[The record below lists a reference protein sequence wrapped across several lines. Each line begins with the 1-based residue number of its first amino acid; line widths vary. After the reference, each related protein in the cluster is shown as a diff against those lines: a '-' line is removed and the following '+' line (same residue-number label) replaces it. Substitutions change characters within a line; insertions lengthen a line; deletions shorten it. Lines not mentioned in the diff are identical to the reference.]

1 MKRKGSA
8 LLVVLGMMAFMV
20 VSAVAF
26 SAYMRTSRLPSSYL
40 RRSNASRQLAKAAVA
55 EAIDA
60 VDRAIANNP
69 HPGVGTETVETDGRS
84 RNLWRGRVLLATNR
98 VDEVG
103 KTVPVL
109 TMEALA
115 YIPPPLVNDV
125 RYYSR
130 LTPNA
135 AWHSFGFDAGRYAFC
150 AVDVSDYLDVNR
162 LAADRP
168 RSSAP
173 VRRISLS
180 YLFENG
186 REHSSAGSGAAEWDT
201 FMEQFRTLD
210 DATLAF
216 KYDSK
221 VPLVSIADLNLALG
235 EGGKGGL
242 TSPFCSYVNTSG
254 GDGFYNASSD
264 DQLDKFRRMTFVT
277 DSWFGGSSRASNDEE
292 SGYDE
297 IYDLTDPQYQPF
309 PASLLGGPAGSS
321 VATLGAIMGYTT
333 QSKARL
339 LDSIPVLS
347 LVSLFDYLDSDKVPV
362 SLACPT
368 FERTPMICGL
378 KPNMNGGRFSLK
390 LDPKSADVFGDKE
403 CTTKIQPSDPS
414 SGGGVRDAY
423 AVYEYKIDP
432 NEFGT
437 ALTKLTLGTL
447 AVYPFPHDD
456 GVDDTTFTVDGRAVF
471 FLSQDDKPVALRTG
485 SSADRL
491 HATTG
496 NMTDGK
502 GFSSVNGTITVPFKS
517 RSKDFTPGGMEEQD
531 AVFEDT
537 LISVISPSDVSSEV
551 FARIVYK
558 WQQQYNANSSQW
570 DNFSKPATCDIVEAH
585 CGLPPLTANGEPDES
600 FARDEDF
607 KNMLT
612 SGGKIATLSMAL
624 MARIAD
630 KNDKTVD
637 LVPAHIL
644 DDKTF
649 NNINNSV
656 AFPPNQVAGDTYPV
670 MLFPTAVKITFSG
683 AGLDVATTAQN
694 ADFTGVTAVMIDDP
708 RYNYAPESWYDA
720 NGDISKQTWLNNNGS
735 TGNGIYGSKNRDGD
749 IFLATSDQG
758 YMQSIYELAFLPRLS
773 NMENGGGIVGP
784 EYKNPDDGRKE
795 FLAQERAMN
804 SHIMWSSYRPFATKL
819 GAADDFEGMGFT
831 SSGSGF
837 KVNPY
842 SDSTNVL
849 MAAFANTPV
858 DWRLAS
864 TNNREVASIRT
875 MKSSEFNKNYAWNEY
890 ATETTFK
897 WKDLEAVAGRFMDA
911 ICPQSQRN
919 SPSASYTEWQTA
931 WRNLGWMYDPDSPE
945 SFCGGNISDGT
956 ADLWGVDR
964 KFLYG
969 YWRDCFAAKQQLFL
983 VFVRAEPFMMGGQ
996 GVSQSPPQ
1004 LGARAVALVWRDPSK
1019 TSSTDQST
1027 GKTGYP
1033 HRTRVLFYRQFE

>member
-8 LLVVLGMMAFMV
+8 LLIVLGMMAFMI

-60 VDRAIANNP
+60 VDRAVANNP
-69 HPGVGTETVETDGRS
+69 HPGVGSQTVETDGRT
-84 RNLWRGRVLLATNR
+84 RNLWPGRVLLATNR

-109 TMEALA
+109 TLEALA
-115 YIPPPLVNDV
+115 YVPPPLVNEV

-130 LTPNA
+130 LASTA
-135 AWHSFGFDAGRYAFC
+135 TWHQFGFDSGRYAFC

-162 LAADRP
+162 MVADKP

-180 YLFENG
+180 YLFESG
-186 REHSSAGSGAAEWDT
+186 REHTSSGTGAAEWDT
-201 FMEQFRTLD
+201 FLEQFRTLD
-210 DATLAF
+210 DTTLTF
-216 KYDSK
+216 KYGSK

-235 EGGKGGL
+235 EGGRGGFS
-242 TSPFCSYVNTSG
+242 SPFCSYVNTSG

-264 DQLDKFRRMTFVT
+264 DQLDKIRRMTFVT
-277 DSWFGGSSRASNDEE
+277 DSWFGSSDRASDDEE
-292 SGYDE
+292 SDYDD

-309 PASLLGGPAGSS
+309 PSSLLGGPGGSS
-321 VATLGAIMGYTT
+321 VATLGAIMGGST
-333 QSKARL
+333 QTKARL

-368 FERTPMICGL
+368 FERAPMICGL
-378 KPNMNGGRFSLK
+378 KPSLNGGRFALR
-390 LDPKSADVFGDKE
+390 LEPTSAKVFGDQA
-403 CTTKIQPSDPS
+403 CTTQIHDTDPS
-414 SGGGVRDAY
+414 TGGGVRDAF
-423 AVYEYKIDP
+423 AVYEYRIDP

-437 ALTKLTLGTL
+437 ALTKLTLNTL
-447 AVYPFPHDD
+447 SVYPFAHDD
-456 GVDDTTFTVDGRAVF
+456 AVNDTTFTVDGRAVF
-471 FLSQDDKPVALRTG
+471 FLSEDDKPVTLRTG
-485 SSADRL
+485 NSGNTERL
-491 HATTG
+491 HAATR
-496 NMTDGK
+496 NMTDGR
-502 GFSSVNGTITVPFKS
+502 GFVSVNGTITVPFRS
-517 RSKDFTPGGMEEQD
+517 RSKDFSPEGTDEQD

-537 LISVISPSDVSSEV
+537 LNSIISPADVSSEV

-558 WQQQYNANSSQW
+558 WQQTYDANASRW
-570 DNFSKPATCDIVEAH
+570 TNFDKPATCDIVEAH
-585 CGLPPLTANGEPDES
+585 CGMPPLKANGEPDDA
-600 FARDEDF
+600 FAVDDNF
-607 KNMLT
+607 KNTLMN
-612 SGGKIATLSMAL
+612 GGKNVTLCMAL
-624 MARIAD
+624 MARVAD
-630 KNDKTVD
+630 RNDKTVD

-644 DDKTF
+644 DDRTF
-649 NNINNSV
+649 NSLNNSA
-656 AFPPNQVAGDTYPV
+656 AFPSTTSVAGNPYPV
-670 MLFPTAVKITFSG
+670 MLFPTAVKINFSN
-683 AGLDVATTAQN
+683 AGLDTAMTPQN
-694 ADFTGVTAVMIDDP
+694 ADFTPVTAVRIDDP

-720 NGDISKQTWLNNNGS
+720 DGDISKQTWLDRNGS
-735 TGNGIYGSKNRDGD
+735 RDRDGD

-773 NMENGGGIVGP
+773 NLENGGGVVGT
-784 EYKNPDDGRKE
+784 EYQNPDDGRTT
-795 FLAQERAMN
+795 FGTQDNARN
-804 SHIMWSSYRPFATKL
+804 RHIMWSSYRPFATKA
-819 GAADDFEGMGFT
+819 GVADDFEGMGFA

-842 SDSTNVL
+842 SNSTNVL
-849 MAAFANTPV
+849 MAAFANTPI
-858 DWRLAS
+858 DWRMAS

-875 MKSSEFNKNYAWNEY
+875 MKSSDFNKNYAWNEY

-897 WKDLEAVAGRFMDA
+897 WKDLEAVAGRFMEQ
-911 ICPQSQRN
+911 ICPRNQRN
-919 SPSASYTEWQTA
+919 SLSANYTEWKEA
-931 WRNLGWMYDPDSPE
+931 WRNLGWMYDPDNPDV
-945 SFCGGNISDGT
+945 FCGVNLSGET

-1004 LGARAVALVWRDPSK
+1004 LGARAVALVWRDPAKS
-1019 TSSTDQST
+1019 SSTDQST
-1027 GKTGYP
+1027 GRVGYP

>member
-186 REHSSAGSGAAEWDT
+186 REHTSSGSGASQWDT

-221 VPLVSIADLNLALG
+221 LPLVSIADLNLALG

-321 VATLGAIMGYTT
+321 VATLGAIMGCTT

-378 KPNMNGGRFSLK
+378 KPNMNGGKFALRLEPGF
-390 LDPKSADVFGDKE
+390 D
-403 CTTKIQPSDPS
+403 TIYSDANCQNPAPD
-414 SGGGVRDAY
+414 DAGQGPRTVY
-423 AVYEYKIDP
+423 AKYIYKIDP

-437 ALTKLTLGTL
+437 ALTKLTLSTL
-447 AVYPFPHDD
+447 TVYPFPHDD

-491 HATTG
+491 HAATR

-502 GFSSVNGTITVPFKS
+502 GLSSANGTLTVPFKQRS
-517 RSKDFTPGGMEEQD
+517 RDFTPGGMEEQD

-537 LISVISPSDVSSEV
+537 LNSVISPSDVSSEV
-551 FARIVYK
+551 FATIVYE
-558 WQQQYNANSSQW
+558 WQQNWDSSKEAW
-570 DNFSKPATCDIVEAH
+570 EPASLPAIGASNCRAVGGNNMSQ
-585 CGLPPLTANGEPDES
+585 CFMPPLNEKGEPDPAFVGDA
-600 FARDEDF
+600 FA
-607 KNMLT
+607 NTLNN
-612 SGGKIATLSMAL
+612 GGKNVTLCMAL

-670 MLFPTAVKITFSG
+670 MLFPTEVHFAFSQ
-683 AGLDVATTAQN
+683 AGLSEAVSPKP
-694 ADFTGVTAVMIDDP
+694 ADFTVKAVMIDDP

-735 TGNGIYGSKNRDGD
+735 RDRDGD

-1004 LGARAVALVWRDPSK
+1004 LGARAVALVWRDPAK
-1019 TSSTDQST
+1019 SSYTDPST